1 MSVPPS
7 RSGSRA
13 PLIAQY
19 DAVLLDLDGVVY
31 LGDQP
36 VPGAVEAI
44 ADIRRIG
51 VRVSFVTNNAAHTPA
66 DVVARL
72 GSQGIDATEDEVVT
86 SSMAAAALLRDEL
99 PAGAA
104 VLVVGGA
111 GVWSAVAA
119 AGLRPVAVAAPD
131 DMPVAVVQGWGP
143 DVAWANLAEATVALR
158 AGARWVATN
167 LDRTLP
173 SPRGPLPGA
182 GSLIAAVEAAT
193 GRAPD
198 TVAGKPFPA
207 LFSAAIER
215 SGARHPLVIGDRL
228 DTDIAGANNAG
239 LPSMLVLTGVS
250 RPRDVVAAPPE
261 QRPTYIGTDLRS
273 LFGDPHNVEY
283 DVAVKT
289 LDLS

>member
-1 MSVPPS
+1 
-7 RSGSRA
+7 
-13 PLIAQY
+13 
-19 DAVLLDLDGVVY
+19 
-31 LGDQP
+31 
-36 VPGAVEAI
+36 
-44 ADIRRIG
+44 
-51 VRVSFVTNNAAHTPA
+51 
-66 DVVARL
+66 
-72 GSQGIDATEDEVVT
+72 
-86 SSMAAAALLRDEL
+86 
-99 PAGAA
+99 
-104 VLVVGGA
+104 GGA
-111 GVWSAVAA
+111 GGWSAVAA

-261 QRPTYIGTDLRS
+261 QRPTYIGTALRQRHE
-273 LFGDPHNVEY
+273 L
-283 DVAVKT
+283 VAVHRHSNIHVRVMVMVHHLGDVVQPVLVEPADEGHFEVT
-289 LDLS
+289 DQQATARRGTCRARRSSSTPASCAASRFTAFRHSS